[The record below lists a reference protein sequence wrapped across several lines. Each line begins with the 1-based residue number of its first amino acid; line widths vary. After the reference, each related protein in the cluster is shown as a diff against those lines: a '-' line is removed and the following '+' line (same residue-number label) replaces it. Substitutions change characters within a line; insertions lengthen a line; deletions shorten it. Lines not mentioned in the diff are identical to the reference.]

1 MKTIFECERL
11 YYIVRVSELKNLIKE
26 YEVRLDEINRQDLVR
41 RFTEFSMRLLKGHLS
56 EYFGSF
62 KRMTFEDDSD
72 IKWESEAFVRNYP
85 VVTSTTFS
93 ARSCLDNDFLFDYV
107 IMDEASQVSIETG
120 FLALTVAKNA
130 VIVGDTKQLP
140 NVIKDEDREKLERIK
155 NELNR
160 ISGEFKVKE
169 CYDCSR
175 HSFLSSIISARKDIP
190 ATMLREHY
198 RCHPRIIGFCNQM
211 YYNNQLVIMTEDR
224 NENSVLNE
232 ITTNGVHNKKY
243 KFNQREIDV
252 IKEEIE
258 SINSSSNAVTYDLGV
273 ITPYR
278 EQADKLQKQMDGVES
293 DTVHK
298 FQGREKDIV
307 MFSVV
312 DDKISDFADN
322 PNLLNVAVSRAK
334 DRFYLVLTGNRQKK
348 RGNIYNLQQYIRYNR
363 GECKRSGL
371 KSIFDYLNTNRLKID
386 AKYRIS
392 DFDSENVTYKLILD
406 IIGRIG
412 AYSHLGVTPHYGL
425 LQLVKDTSRLSDE
438 EIKYISNPATHIDF
452 LISNK
457 VSKEAVLAVE
467 TDGYGFHNEETQQH
481 SRDILKDSILENMR
495 YRY

>member
-1 MKTIFECERL
+1 
-11 YYIVRVSELKNLIKE
+11 
-26 YEVRLDEINRQDLVR
+26 
-41 RFTEFSMRLLKGHLS
+41 
-56 EYFGSF
+56 
-62 KRMTFEDDSD
+62 
-72 IKWESEAFVRNYP
+72 
-85 VVTSTTFS
+85 
-93 ARSCLDNDFLFDYV
+93 
-107 IMDEASQVSIETG
+107 
-120 FLALTVAKNA
+120 
-130 VIVGDTKQLP
+130 
-140 NVIKDEDREKLERIK
+140 
-155 NELNR
+155 
-160 ISGEFKVKE
+160 
-169 CYDCSR
+169 
-175 HSFLSSIISARKDIP
+175 
-190 ATMLREHY
+190 
-198 RCHPRIIGFCNQM
+198 
-211 YYNNQLVIMTEDR
+211 MTEDR

-258 SINSSSNAVTYDLGV
+258 SINSSSNAVTHDLGV

-386 AKYRIS
+386 AKYKIS

-406 IIGRIG
+406 TIGRTG
-412 AYSHLGVTPHYGL
+412 AYSHLGVAPHYGL

-481 SRDILKDSILENMR
+481 SRDILKDSILEKYEIPILR
-495 YRY
+495 LSTVGHSEEKQLREALDKALHIAERPDDLGASLHLSV